1 MKAETAAI
9 KYAYLLSMAISTG
22 DDPEADT
29 GVDER
34 NYTTPQPNT
43 APKPAPA
50 RKNTVEQPESAAVCV
65 GCGKEISEKVYK
77 YSMARYRKPL
87 CMSCQKAESPAA

>member
-1 MKAETAAI
+1 M
-9 KYAYLLSMAISTG
+9 
-22 DDPEADT
+22 
-29 GVDER
+29 
-34 NYTTPQPNT
+34 
-43 APKPAPA
+43 KPASA
-50 RKNTVEQPESAAVCV
+50 KKNTVDQQEPVAVCV